1 MSGTPRLKPP
11 RNNAEWARN
20 TDKRQ
25 TATEHPTSQ
34 RIGRW
39 VLSEQ
44 ADTGN
49 LIASHV
55 NGGSRIIV
63 APPEPSD
70 DAGADEVATDI
81 SVLSLTKTV
90 NQSVIVGTTVIT
102 WDDVRADYGGW
113 TSGVLTGGLS
123 DIVVP
128 VSGIYHLTTTLH
140 FQVGGGLSL
149 VGIRINGTTQLVGN
163 IVEPNG
169 GSWPSVVVT
178 GMVPLLSGDVIT
190 VVAGRTSAATNV
202 GGSGASTP
210 PSPCYFTAHM
220 VATG

>member
-1 MSGTPRLKPP
+1 MSGTPLLKPP

-20 TDKRQ
+20 TEKRQ
-25 TATEHPTSQ
+25 KAVEHPTSQ

-55 NGGSRIIV
+55 NGGSTV
-63 APPEPSD
+63 LVTPPDPSD
-70 DAGADEVATDI
+70 EAGADEISTDV

-90 NQSVIVGTTVIT
+90 NQAVAVGSTVIT

-113 TSGVLTGGLS
+113 TSGVISGGLA
-123 DIVVP
+123 DITVP
-128 VSGIYHLTTTLH
+128 ISGVYHLTTTLH
-140 FQVGGGLSL
+140 FQVGGGLSA
-149 VGIRINGTTQLVGN
+149 VAIRINGVSQLLSN
-163 IVEPNG
+163 LVEPNG
-169 GSWPSVVVT
+169 GSWPSVSVVGT
-178 GMVPLLSGDVIT
+178 VPLLSGDILQVA
-190 VVAGRTSAATNV
+190 AGRNVSATNV

>member
-1 MSGTPRLKPP
+1 MSGTPLLKPP

-20 TDKRQ
+20 TEKRQ
-25 TATEHPTSQ
+25 KAVEHPTSQ

-49 LIASHV
+49 LIGSHV
-55 NGGSRIIV
+55 DGGSAV
-63 APPEPSD
+63 LLTPPNPSD
-70 DAGADEVATDI
+70 EAGADEVATDI

-90 NQSVIVGTTVIT
+90 NQVAAVGTTVIT

-113 TSGVLTGGLS
+113 TSGVISGGLS
-123 DIVVP
+123 DITVP
-128 VSGIYHLTTTLH
+128 ISGVYHLTTTLH
-140 FQVGGGLSL
+140 FQNGGGLSA
-149 VGIRINGTTQLVGN
+149 VGIRINGATQLIGN
-163 IVEPNG
+163 LVEPNG

-178 GMVPLLSGDVIT
+178 GMVPLLSGDIIS
-190 VVAGRTSAATNV
+190 VVAGRNASATNV

-210 PSPCYFTAHM
+210 PTPCYFTAHM

>member
-1 MSGTPRLKPP
+1 MSGTPLVKPP

-20 TDKRQ
+20 TEKRQ
-25 TATEHPTSQ
+25 SAVEHPTSQ

-39 VLSEQ
+39 VVSEQ
-44 ADTGN
+44 ADTGA

-55 NGGSRIIV
+55 NGGSTV
-63 APPEPSD
+63 LAQPPEPSD
-70 DAGADEVATDI
+70 EAGADEVTEDV

-90 NQSVIVGTTVIT
+90 NQAAAVGTTVIT
-102 WDDVRADYGGW
+102 WDDVRADLGGW
-113 TSGVLTGGLS
+113 TSGVISGGLS
-123 DIVVP
+123 DITVP
-128 VSGIYHLTTTLH
+128 ISGVYQLSTTLH

-149 VGIRINGTTQLVGN
+149 VGIRINGTTVMVGN

-178 GMVPLLSGDVIT
+178 GMLPLLSGDIIT

-210 PSPCYFTAHM
+210 PSPCFFTAHM